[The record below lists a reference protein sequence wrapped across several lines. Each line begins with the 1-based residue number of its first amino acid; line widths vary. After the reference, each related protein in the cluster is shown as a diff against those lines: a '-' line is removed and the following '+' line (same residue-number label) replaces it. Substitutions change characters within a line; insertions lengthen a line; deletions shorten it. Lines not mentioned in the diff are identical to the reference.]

1 MLYHVAPFVSHG
13 VFSRGMI
20 SLHVC
25 LHMYIE
31 TYSHAH
37 AYARTLHGH
46 VHIHA
51 YMHVSDY
58 HQTSLMFKPA
68 VYPCCG
74 NNKRGTTTHIHED
87 AELSYRR
94 YATFFMKFLRHY
106 MSDTFLELS
115 EGIMYFHDSVAVWGG
130 VVDAM
135 HHKKTELRQFQY
147 MLISSR
153 CSRNSRN
160 RSNNDRVRN
169 V

>member
-1 MLYHVAPFVSHG
+1 MDCCVILWHVMFGYIMLCEVMLYHVAPFVSHG
-13 VFSRGMI
+13 VISRSMI
-20 SLHVC
+20 SLHVY

-31 TYSHAH
+31 TYTHAH
-37 AYARTLHGH
+37 AY
-46 VHIHA
+46 
-51 YMHVSDY
+51 
-58 HQTSLMFKPA
+58 A

-94 YATFFMKFLRHY
+94 YATLFMKFLRHY

-160 RSNNDRVRN
+160 RSNNDRVCT